1 MSGSYIRRGWIEHA
15 PNSRRPKE
23 TPMQDQHKPDAG
35 LLSRLPK
42 PSLRQRRLAAM
53 STAAAIVVVGLGAF
67 ALLPPVRHVQTA
79 GEPMLI
85 AAANETRAPRMLE
98 NSAPFSFADL
108 VERVSPAVVTIKSET
123 TTTDNDNE
131 MENVPAPFRD
141 FFNQFNNGQKPQ
153 AQPHRAL
160 SAGSGFIIDKAGY
173 VVTNNHVVDASKKIT
188 ITLPDK
194 REFIAKLVGTDPV
207 TDVALLKIT
216 SDKPLPMVEFGD
228 DKKLRVGDW
237 VVAVGNPF
245 GLSNSVTAGIVSS
258 LGRNDIDS
266 NQQYTNFIQI
276 DAPINRGN
284 SGGPTFDLRGQVIG
298 MNSMIF
304 SPSGGSVGIGF
315 AIPASLIHDVVDQL
329 KTHGHV
335 TRGYLGVNI
344 QSITPEIASSMGI
357 KDSKGA
363 LVAEVVPGGPAAK
376 AGFEQGDI
384 VTAIDG
390 QAVDDSYDLT
400 RRVASVPTG
409 NVATFNVSR
418 QGKPLQLK
426 ATIVVRPDQQQLA
439 SNAPGKEGA
448 MAPAAA
454 SVAGLGLSPLT
465 PEAKRS
471 FNIGDKVVAGAVITK
486 VDPDSD
492 AADKGL
498 QPGDVVQR
506 IGNRAV
512 RTPADFQAGVA
523 EAKKGGRSSVLLLV
537 AHSQGGTGFVAIDID
552 KT

>member
-1 MSGSYIRRGWIEHA
+1 
-15 PNSRRPKE
+15 
-23 TPMQDQHKPDAG
+23 MQDEHKPENG
-35 LLSRLPK
+35 LLSRIPFNRFR
-42 PSLRQRRLAAM
+42 PSLRQRRALALG
-53 STAAAIVVVGLGAF
+53 SAAAIVVVGLGAF
-67 ALLPPVRHVQTA
+67 ALLPPVHHIKTA

-85 AAANETRAPRMLE
+85 AAADTRAPRMLE

-108 VERVSPAVVTIKSET
+108 VERVAPAVVTIRSET
-123 TTTDNDNE
+123 TTTDNENDADNI
-131 MENVPAPFRD
+131 PAPFRD
-141 FFNQFNNGQKPQ
+141 LFNQFNQGQQRAPQ
-153 AQPHRAL
+153 PPRRAL

-188 ITLPDK
+188 VILPDK
-194 REFIAKLVGTDPV
+194 REFIAKLIGTDPA

-216 SDKPLPMVEFGD
+216 SDRALPMVDFGD

-258 LGRNDIDS
+258 LGRNIES
-266 NQQYTNFIQI
+266 SQQYTNFIQI

-315 AIPASLIHDVVDQL
+315 AIPASLIHDVVEQL
-329 KTHGHV
+329 KVHGHV

-344 QSITPEIASSMGI
+344 QSVTPDIAASLGL

-363 LVAEVVPGGPAAK
+363 MVAEVVPNGPAAK

-384 VTAIDG
+384 ITAING
-390 QAVDDSYDLT
+390 QAVEDNTDLT
-400 RRVASVPTG
+400 RKVAAVPTG
-409 NVATFNVSR
+409 QVATFSVSR
-418 QGKPLQLK
+418 QGKPLQVK
-426 ATIVVRPDQQQLA
+426 VTIATRPDQQQLA
-439 SNAPGKEGA
+439 SNAPNNRDS
-448 MAPAAA
+448 APAQA
-454 SVAGLGLSPLT
+454 SANAAGLGLSPLT
-465 PEAKRS
+465 PETKKN
-471 FNIGDKVVAGAVITK
+471 FNIGDNVSTGAVITK

-492 AADKGL
+492 AAEKGL
-498 QPGDVVQR
+498 QPGDVVLR
-506 IGNRAV
+506 VGGRAV

-523 EAKKGGRSSVLLLV
+523 DAKKGGRTSVLLLV
-537 AHSQGGTGFVAIDID
+537 VHGQGGTGFVAIDID

>member
-1 MSGSYIRRGWIEHA
+1 
-15 PNSRRPKE
+15 
-23 TPMQDQHKPDAG
+23 MQIHPFF
-35 LLSRLPK
+35 SRLPK
-42 PSLRQRRLAAM
+42 PSLRQRRMIAM
-53 STAAAIVVVGLGAF
+53 TSAAAIVVVGLGAF
-67 ALLPPVRHVQTA
+67 ALLPPVRAIQTA
-79 GEPMLI
+79 GAPTMV
-85 AAANETRAPRMLE
+85 AANDGDTRAPRLLE

-123 TTTDNDNE
+123 TTTENEGSDDNI
-131 MENVPAPFRD
+131 PAPFRD
-141 FFNQFNNGQKPQ
+141 LFQQFGQGQGQKPV
-153 AQPHRAL
+153 QPHKAL

-188 ITLPDK
+188 VTLPDK

-207 TDVALLKIT
+207 TDVALLKINSAT
-216 SDKPLPMVEFGD
+216 PLPIVEFGD

-258 LGRNDIDS
+258 LGRNNIDS
-266 NQQYTNFIQI
+266 AQQYTNFIQI

-329 KTHGHV
+329 KAHGRV

-344 QSITPEIASSMGI
+344 QSVTPEIATSLGI

-363 LVAEVVPGGPAAK
+363 MVAEIVPGGPAAK

-384 VTAIDG
+384 VTAING
-390 QAVDDSYDLT
+390 VAVEDATDLT
-400 RRVASVPTG
+400 RKVASVPTG
-409 NVATFNVSR
+409 QSAIFSVVR
-418 QGKPLQLK
+418 QGKPLQVK
-426 ATIVVRPDQQQLA
+426 VTIATRPDAAQLA
-439 SNAPGKEGA
+439 SNS
-448 MAPAAA
+448 APAKNGMLAPSSA
-454 SVAGLGLSPLT
+454 NAAGLGLSSLT
-465 PEAKRS
+465 PEAKKT
-471 FNIGDKVVAGAVITK
+471 FNIAETVMAGAVITK

-498 QPGDVVQR
+498 QPGDVVLRVGSR
-506 IGNRAV
+506 IV
-512 RTPADFQAGVA
+512 RTPTDFQTGVA

-537 AHSQGGTGFVAIDID
+537 VHGQGGTGFVAIDID

>member
-1 MSGSYIRRGWIEHA
+1 MQNEPHTPETGIF
-15 PNSRRPKE
+15 SRI
-23 TPMQDQHKPDAG
+23 
-35 LLSRLPK
+35 PK
-42 PSLRQRRLAAM
+42 PSLRQRRVIAM
-53 STAAAIVVVGLGAF
+53 GTAAAVVVVGLGAF
-67 ALLPPVRHVQTA
+67 ALLPPVRAIQ
-79 GEPMLI
+79 
-85 AAANETRAPRMLE
+85 AANTGPTMVAANSSDSRAPRMLE

-108 VERVSPAVVTIKSET
+108 VERVSPAVVTITSET
-123 TTTDNDNE
+123 TTTDGDGDADNI
-131 MENVPAPFRD
+131 PAPFRD

-153 AQPHRAL
+153 PHKAL

-188 ITLPDK
+188 VKLPDG
-194 REFIAKLVGTDPV
+194 RSFTAKLIGTDPA
-207 TDVALLKIT
+207 TDVALLKIN
-216 SDKPLPMVEFGD
+216 SEKPLPTVEFGD

-258 LGRNDIDS
+258 LGRNIES
-266 NQQYTNFIQI
+266 SQQYTNFIQI

-315 AIPASLIHDVVDQL
+315 AIPASLIHDVVGQL
-329 KTHGHV
+329 KAHGRV

-344 QSITPEIASSMGI
+344 QPVTPEIASALGI

-363 LVAEVVPGGPAAK
+363 LVAEVVPNGPAAK

-384 VTAIDG
+384 ITAIDG
-390 QAVDDSYDLT
+390 QPVDDSLDLT
-400 RRVASVPTG
+400 RKVANVPAG
-409 NVATFNVSR
+409 QSALFSVSR
-418 QGKPLQLK
+418 QGKPMQIK
-426 ATIVVRPDQQQLA
+426 AAIGTRPDQQQLA
-439 SNAPGKEGA
+439 SNAPNNGLL
-448 MAPAAA
+448 APSSANA
-454 SVAGLGLSPLT
+454 AGLGLSSLT
-465 PEAKRS
+465 PETKKN
-471 FNIGDKVVAGAVITK
+471 FNISDTVMTGAVITK

-498 QPGDVVQR
+498 QPGDVVLR
-506 IGNRAV
+506 VGNRIV
-512 RTPADFQAGVA
+512 RNPADFQAGVA
-523 EAKKGGRSSVLLLV
+523 EAKKGGRTNVLLLV
-537 AHSQGGTGFVAIDID
+537 AHSQGQTGFVAIDID

>member
-1 MSGSYIRRGWIEHA
+1 
-15 PNSRRPKE
+15 
-23 TPMQDQHKPDAG
+23 MQDQHKPDAG

-108 VERVSPAVVTIKSET
+108 VERVSPAVVTITSET
-123 TTTDNDNE
+123 TTSEGDADADNI
-131 MENVPAPFRD
+131 PAPFRD
-141 FFNQFNNGQKPQ
+141 FFNQFNNGQKP
-153 AQPHRAL
+153 AQPRRAL
-160 SAGSGFIIDKAGY
+160 SAGSGFIIDKAGF

-188 ITLPDK
+188 VKLPDG
-194 REFIAKLVGTDPV
+194 RSFVAKLIGTDPA

-216 SDKPLPMVEFGD
+216 SDRSLPTVEFGD

-258 LGRNDIDS
+258 LGRNIES
-266 NQQYTNFIQI
+266 SQQYTNFIQI

-284 SGGPTFDLRGQVIG
+284 SGGPTFDLKGQVIG

-384 VTAIDG
+384 ITAIDG

-409 NVATFNVSR
+409 NVATFTVSR
-418 QGKPLQLK
+418 QGKPLQIK
-426 ATIVVRPDQQQLA
+426 ATIAVRPDQQQMA

>member
-1 MSGSYIRRGWIEHA
+1 
-15 PNSRRPKE
+15 
-23 TPMQDQHKPDAG
+23 MQDQNKPDAG
-35 LLSRLPK
+35 LFSRLPK

-53 STAAAIVVVGLGAF
+53 GTAAAVVVVGLGAF

-79 GEPMLI
+79 GEPVLI
-85 AAANETRAPRMLE
+85 AAADREARAPRMLE

-108 VERVSPAVVTIKSET
+108 VERVSPAVVTITSET
-123 TTTDNDNE
+123 TTTEGEGDA
-131 MENVPAPFRD
+131 ENIPAPFRD

-153 AQPHRAL
+153 PHRAV
-160 SAGSGFIIDKAGY
+160 SAGSGFIIDKSGF

-188 ITLPDK
+188 VKLPDG
-194 REFIAKLVGTDPV
+194 RSFTAKLIGTDAA
-207 TDVALLKIT
+207 TDIALLKI
-216 SDKPLPMVEFGD
+216 SSEKPLPTVEFGD

-237 VVAVGNPF
+237 VVAVGNPY

-258 LGRNDIDS
+258 LGRNIES
-266 NQQYTNFIQI
+266 SQQYTNFIQI

-304 SPSGGSVGIGF
+304 SPSGGSIGIGF
-315 AIPASLIHDVVDQL
+315 AIPAGLIHEVVDQL
-329 KTHGHV
+329 KAHGHV

-344 QSITPEIASSMGI
+344 QSVTPDIATSLGL
-357 KDSKGA
+357 KDNKGA
-363 LVAEVVPGGPAAK
+363 MVAEIVPGGPASK

-384 VTAIDG
+384 ITAIDG

-409 NVATFNVSR
+409 QVATFTLTR

-426 ATIVVRPDQQQLA
+426 ATIAVRPDQQQLA
-439 SNAPGKEGA
+439 SNVPDKDG
-448 MAPAAA
+448 MAPSSA
-454 SVAGLGLSPLT
+454 SVAGLGLSSLT

-471 FNIGDKVVAGAVITK
+471 FNIGDKVITGAVITK

-498 QPGDVVQR
+498 QPGDVVLR
-506 IGNRAV
+506 IGNKAV
-512 RTPADFQAGVA
+512 RNPADFQAGVA
-523 EAKKGGRSSVLLLV
+523 EAKKGGRNSVLLLV
-537 AHSQGGTGFVAIDID
+537 AHSQGGTGFIAIDID